1 MKKLILAILIFFL
14 FSLSYY
20 LKNFPLLLLSI
31 SFLTL
36 FGFFYKKINKN
47 FLLILFSFF
56 ITITFIEMTL
66 LYSAKGYVVKSK
78 SKEDFSTN
86 IKYEK
91 SFLGYQPSKGVQNYK
106 IVSNGKIIV
115 DKYYSIGND
124 NFRITP
130 QINNKKK
137 DKTLNFF
144 GGSFTFGYGLN
155 DNQTLPYHTQHY
167 LENWNIKN
175 YGINGYG
182 VHQMLAQILE
192 NPEIIKDVNILIT
205 DSGHIPRT
213 SCLRHFSF
221 GTPKFIL
228 NENKQV
234 IRSGY
239 CNFGIADDIP
249 LPRIVGSIIN
259 RSMIKNKIHGLFKK
273 KKYYDEDSVELY
285 LSIIILQKISK
296 LGNMGDTVQVK
307 QGFGRN
313 FLIPSGMALRATKEY
328 KEFFDK
334 TKTFYKY
341 Y

>member
-137 DKTLNFF
+137 
-144 GGSFTFGYGLN
+144 
-155 DNQTLPYHTQHY
+155 
-167 LENWNIKN
+167 IK
-175 YGINGYG
+175 
-182 VHQMLAQILE
+182 L
-192 NPEIIKDVNILIT
+192 
-205 DSGHIPRT
+205 
-213 SCLRHFSF
+213 
-221 GTPKFIL
+221 
-228 NENKQV
+228 
-234 IRSGY
+234 
-239 CNFGIADDIP
+239 
-249 LPRIVGSIIN
+249 
-259 RSMIKNKIHGLFKK
+259 
-273 KKYYDEDSVELY
+273 
-285 LSIIILQKISK
+285 
-296 LGNMGDTVQVK
+296 
-307 QGFGRN
+307 
-313 FLIPSGMALRATKEY
+313 
-328 KEFFDK
+328 
-334 TKTFYKY
+334 
-341 Y
+341 